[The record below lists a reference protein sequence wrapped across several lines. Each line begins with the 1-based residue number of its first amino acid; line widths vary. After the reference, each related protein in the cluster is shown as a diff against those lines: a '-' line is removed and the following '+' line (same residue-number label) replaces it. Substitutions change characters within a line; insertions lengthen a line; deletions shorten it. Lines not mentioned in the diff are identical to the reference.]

1 MQTKLTE
8 GFKNGWVIS
17 ADGTRIGYRQIGNGP
32 GLILLHGALQSS
44 LNFTELAKALSADFT
59 VYLPDR
65 RGRGLSG
72 PYQAGDNLLTEAND
86 LLAIIHQTKTVNIF
100 GLSSGAVITLQA
112 LMLENGLQKIA
123 LYEPPLAIAGH
134 PFNTIEGPYQKALK
148 DNNYGRA
155 FVAILKDT
163 GDDSL
168 FSKLPAFITAPL
180 INWQMKSQL
189 KNPAEDEIP
198 LRVLVENFRQ
208 DRIIVNDS
216 ARLLPEI
223 KDIPASMLLLGGT
236 KSADYL
242 KKALDSLQQII
253 PRARRIYLKGLGH
266 IAADNSEQPLKVA
279 EVLLDFFKVQDGLPI
294 TN

>member
-72 PYQAGDNLLTEAND
+72 PYQAGDDLLTEAND

-112 LMLENGLQKIA
+112 LLLENGLQKIA

-134 PFNTIEGPYQKALK
+134 PFNEIEGPYQKALK

-155 FVAILKDT
+155 FVAILKGT

-168 FSKLPAFITAPL
+168 FSKLPTFITAPL

-189 KNPAEDEIP
+189 KKAAEDEIP

-208 DRIIVNDS
+208 DRIVVNDS

-223 KDIPASMLLLGGT
+223 KDIQASILLLGGT
-236 KSADYL
+236 KSRDYL
-242 KKALDSLQQII
+242 EKALDGLQQII
-253 PRARRIYLKGLGH
+253 PRAKRIYLKGLGH

-279 EVLLDFFKVQDGLPI
+279 EVLLDFF
-294 TN
+294 

>member
-17 ADGTRIGYRQIGNGP
+17 ADGNRIGYRQIGNGP

-72 PYQAGDNLLTEAND
+72 PYQAGDDLLTEAND

-112 LMLENGLQKIA
+112 LLLESGLQKIA

-134 PFNTIEGPYQKALK
+134 PFNKIEGPYQKALK

-155 FVAILKDT
+155 FVAILKGT

-189 KNPAEDEIP
+189 KKTAEDEIP
-198 LRVLVENFRQ
+198 LRVLVENFSQ
-208 DRIIVNDS
+208 DRIVINDS

-223 KDIPASMLLLGGT
+223 KDIQASILLLGGT
-236 KSADYL
+236 KSTDYL
-242 KKALDSLQQII
+242 EKALDSLQQII
-253 PRARRIYLKGLGH
+253 PNARRIYLKGLGH

-279 EVLLDFFKVQDGLPI
+279 EVLLDFFKFQGRLLKR
-294 TN
+294 T

>member
-1 MQTKLTE
+1 METKLTE

-44 LNFTELAKALSADFT
+44 LNFTELAKALSADFS

-72 PYQAGDNLLTEAND
+72 PYLAGDDLLTEAND

-112 LMLENGLQKIA
+112 LLLENGLQKIA

-134 PFNTIEGPYQKALK
+134 PFNKIEGPYQKALK

-155 FVAILKDT
+155 FVAILKGT

-189 KNPAEDEIP
+189 KAPAEDEIP
-198 LRVLVENFRQ
+198 LRVLTENFSQ
-208 DRIIVNDS
+208 DRIVINDS
-216 ARLLPEI
+216 ARLLAEI
-223 KDIPASMLLLGGT
+223 KDIQASILLLGGT
-236 KSADYL
+236 KSTDYL
-242 KKALDSLQQII
+242 EKALDSLQRII
-253 PRARRIYLKGLGH
+253 PEARRIYLKGVGH

-279 EVLLDFFKVQDGLPI
+279 EVLIDFFKF
-294 TN
+294 